1 MSFNGGSYGAMKKR
15 NPTQTSGAFAEGEE
29 TQGSG
34 ARPGRKAGASKA
46 NFALTTWQEKF
57 RLARDAYAAEQE
69 RMKRREALLN
79 GSHEILTPSGERAKK
94 QATHVRNVCFEI
106 VETQVDS
113 NIPQPKVTAVR
124 QEDEEKAKLIEDL
137 LRNLLDRLPMER
149 INDAAERICPT
160 QGGYGL
166 LVDWDS
172 TAAGRGW
179 MGALKVS
186 LLHPRKIIPQDG
198 IYQVADMDYI
208 FLEEAQTKRQIRER
222 FGVDVSAENEEEPEA
237 RALDAGPSAADELVT
252 LRTAYYR
259 NRRGGIGR
267 FRWVNDV
274 ALEDLEDYQARRVQV
289 CKTCG
294 VPGDGVECRYCG
306 GVRFREELQEYEEL
320 TDDLET
326 AAGLVIP
333 AESPVRDEYGQPVMR
348 DVEAPR
354 LMEPLMGE
362 TALLPG
368 MMPWGI
374 PGVYSVRQKTVM
386 EETKIPYYKPCVF
399 PVVLRKNV
407 SASGRFLG
415 GSDIDAIEDQQN
427 TLNKIGTKVN
437 EKVLGGGSFV
447 TLPKGMGR
455 FQTDQDNRVLEVE
468 SPAALSCIRTFNTQ
482 VDISQDMARSQE
494 VYEEARQIIGITD
507 SLQGRRDPT
516 ATSKV
521 AKEFAASQ
529 AAGRLESKRVMKNAL
544 FQDLFEVL
552 FKFMLAYADEPRP
565 VISYN
570 ERGEKEYKVFDRH
583 DFLYQDE
590 AGAWKYNTDFLFSC
604 DSSAPLAA
612 NREAMWQECRMNFES
627 GALGNTKELSTLV
640 RFWSQ
645 MEVLHYPMAES
656 IHKELQEELEHQREM
671 QRSMAAMKNG
681 AAGGNAIGGGQAP
694 EEIMA
699 AMGGGGPM
707 PAEAVAE
714 GGVMP

>member
-1 MSFNGGSYGAMKKR
+1 MAKRYDEKTLDRGPRESSHYGAPAR
-15 NPTQTSGAFAEGEE
+15 PAAWGEE
-29 TQGSG
+29 AQGSG
-34 ARPGRKAGASKA
+34 SRPGRKAGARGA
-46 NFALTTWQEKF
+46 DFALTMWKERF
-57 RLARDAYAAEQE
+57 RLANDAYTAEQG

-79 GSHEILTPSGERAKK
+79 GSHEIVTPDGKRAKK
-94 QATHVRNVCFEI
+94 QASHVRNVCFEL

-124 QEDEEKAKLIEDL
+124 QEDEEQAKLIEDL

-149 INDAAERICPT
+149 INDEAERISPT

-172 TAAGRGW
+172 SAAGRGW
-179 MGALKVS
+179 MGALKVT

-198 IYQVADMDYI
+198 VYQVADMDYL
-208 FLEEAQTKRQIRER
+208 FVEDAQTKRQIRER

-237 RALDAGPSAADELVT
+237 RALNAPVSAADELVT
-252 LRTAYYR
+252 LRTAYYK

-274 ALEDLEDYQARRVQV
+274 VLEDLEDYQARRVQV
-289 CKTCG
+289 CRGCG
-294 VPGDGVECRYCG
+294 VPGDGVRCRFCG
-306 GVRFREELQEYEEL
+306 STRFREELQEDETL

-326 AAGLVIP
+326 ASGLAIP
-333 AESPVRDEYGQPVMR
+333 AESPARDEYGQVVMR
-348 DVEAPR
+348 DVEAPS
-354 LMEPLMGE
+354 LMEPLMGG
-362 TALLPG
+362 TALMPG
-368 MMPWGI
+368 MEPPGVA
-374 PGVYSVRQKTVM
+374 GVYSVRQEAVM
-386 EETKIPYYKPCVF
+386 EATRIPFYKPCVF

-447 TLPKGMGR
+447 TMPKGMGR

-468 SPAALSCIRTFNTQ
+468 NPAALNCIRSYNTQ
-482 VDISQDMARSQE
+482 VDISQDMARGQE
-494 VYEEARQIIGITD
+494 VYEEARQTIGITD

-570 ERGEKEYKVFDRH
+570 ERGEKVYKVFDRH

-627 GALGNTKELSTLV
+627 GALGDPTALTTLV
-640 RFWSQ
+640 RFWAQ

-656 IHKELQEELEHQREM
+656 IHKELQEELEQQREA
-671 QRSMAAMKNG
+671 QRTMDAMGG
-681 AAGGNAIGGGQAP
+681 AAGGVPGMGAVSAP
-694 EEIMA
+694 AED
-699 AMGGGGPM
+699 MGGGDFPSDGTIQ
-707 PAEAVAE
+707 EA
-714 GGVMP
+714 MML